1 MESSEKSKKISGE
14 ERRNRIIEILSESS
28 EAVSG
33 SKLSKML
40 NVSRQVIV
48 TDMALLRA
56 STNEII
62 STNSGYLISKKNEI
76 SAGEKRIFKVSHTD
90 EQIEEEL
97 SSIVDLGGTILDVFV
112 EHRVYGTISAPLN
125 ISNKRDIQNF
135 LSDLKSG
142 VSTPLKN
149 ITHNY
154 HYHTIT
160 AKNGAVL
167 GEIEAV
173 LKEKGF
179 LIETA
184 EEAKVYEAKNYSLL

>member
-33 SKLSKML
+33 STLSKML

-76 SAGEKRIFKVSHTD
+76 SAGAKRIFKVSHTD

-160 AKNGAVL
+160 AKNEAVL